1 MEKTRINIAII
12 ESSQIIFEGISNIL
26 HKSGFH
32 LHLYKLDSLNDLEL
46 SIIKEEIKI
55 IVLNP
60 LLILNK
66 IDEFVSLKLNNA
78 EISWIALQYT
88 FIDRELLSKFDAII
102 QINDNLEI
110 VKETINKL
118 LNTNQNNTNS
128 ETQSEKL
135 SNREIEVLIQ
145 LVHGL
150 SNKEI
155 ADKLNLSIH
164 TVISHRKNISQKTG
178 IKSQSGL
185 TIYAISNKLISLDN
199 LN

>member
-1 MEKTRINIAII
+1 MEKTRVNIAII
-12 ESSQIIFEGISNIL
+12 ESSQIIFEGITNIL

-32 LHLYKLDSLNDLEL
+32 LRFYKLDSLNDLEL

-78 EISWIALQYT
+78 EISWVALQYS
-88 FIDRELLSKFDAII
+88 FIDRDLISKFDAVI
-102 QINDNLEI
+102 QINDSTEI
-110 VKETINKL
+110 LKETIDKL
-118 LNTNQNNTNS
+118 SNTAPNNINAES
-128 ETQSEKL
+128 QSEKI

-155 ADKLNLSIH
+155 AEKLNLSIH

-185 TIYAISNKLISLDN
+185 TIYAISNKLVSLDN